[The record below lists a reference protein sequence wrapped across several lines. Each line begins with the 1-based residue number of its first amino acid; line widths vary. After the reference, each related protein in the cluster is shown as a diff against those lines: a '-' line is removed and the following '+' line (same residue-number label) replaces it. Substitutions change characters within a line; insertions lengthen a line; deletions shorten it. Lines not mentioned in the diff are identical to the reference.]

1 MILSG
6 GRSGNKYGV
15 NVYEAGSGKLIHDFE
30 MDSVVRGVDY
40 CMDNLIVGTGA
51 GDLMAINIPSKARTP
66 FMSSHSIGELWGLAE
81 VNENTIVTS
90 SDDNKV
96 ITYDINTRTMVESF

>member
-1 MILSG
+1 
-6 GRSGNKYGV
+6 
-15 NVYEAGSGKLIHDFE
+15 
-30 MDSVVRGVDY
+30 
-40 CMDNLIVGTGA
+40 
-51 GDLMAINIPSKARTP
+51 
-66 FMSSHSIGELWGLAE
+66 MSSHSIGELWGLAE